1 MTGTAAD
8 EITTGKNACGTSG
21 RTAGI
26 LAGIAFTGTRARD
39 TLVFVGKSSEAPLS
53 KCRGMIPFSC
63 RE

>member
-1 MTGTAAD
+1 MKSLPARMPAV
-8 EITTGKNACGTSG
+8 
-21 RTAGI
+21 RAGI